1 MEYPDLNKI
10 DYVLHLTDT
19 GFITFKEN
27 NVTVASTCLTTEN
40 KQTMVRTDLGWSWAT
55 EEQREILR
63 NKYVKLVDK
72 KTMAD
77 IK

>member
-1 MEYPDLNKI
+1 MEYPDLTKI
-10 DYVLHLTDT
+10 NYVLHLTDT

-27 NVTVASTCLTTEN
+27 NITVASTCLTALN
-40 KQTMVRTDLGWSWAT
+40 KQTMVRTDLGWSWAS
-55 EEQREILR
+55 EEQKEVLRE
-63 NKYVKLVDK
+63 KYIKLVDK